1 MTDSTIFTSR
11 RKTATNRGKIR
22 RLPAGWL
29 LLGLL
34 IPFLFLF
41 SCGSEDEGAP
51 QLIKQATPTPD
62 QESWK
67 SQVVITDNGRR
78 VAEIWAGYIAV
89 FNQENR
95 TLLRDSIHVDFYNSL
110 GKHKSVLTADEGIV
124 FNTTN
129 DLLAKGHVVVTSDS
143 GVVLKTTELTWKHKI
158 QKIISKVPVVFT
170 TATDTLMGDSFVS
183 DADLRN
189 YEIKNARGY
198 SHRDFKLPQ

>member
-124 FNTTN
+124 FNT
-129 DLLAKGHVVVTSDS
+129 
-143 GVVLKTTELTWKHKI
+143 
-158 QKIISKVPVVFT
+158 
-170 TATDTLMGDSFVS
+170 ATDTLMGDSFVS